1 MSDTPIYD
9 NVNNP
14 KSEAEIRE
22 AYKGGFTFAVDN
34 TPNKWIPS
42 PRVRSW
48 IYGIVAAVVPLLG
61 VLGVVTPDVGGHIL
75 TIAGAVLGVGA
86 LALANANTPKG
97 E

>member
-22 AYKGGFTFAVDN
+22 AYKGGFTVGVDN

-75 TIAGAVLGVGA
+75 NIAGAVLGVGA